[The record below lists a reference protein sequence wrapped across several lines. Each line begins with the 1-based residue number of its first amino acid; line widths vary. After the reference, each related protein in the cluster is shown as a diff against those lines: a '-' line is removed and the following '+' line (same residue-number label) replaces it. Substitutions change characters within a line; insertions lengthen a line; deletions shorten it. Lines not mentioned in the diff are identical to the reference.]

1 MRSCRAGHLQETV
14 EVMPLQ
20 VASPTGSHHVH
31 PRVCLSW
38 HQGALF
44 AWWSQHG
51 SASVRL
57 TSHMSRATES
67 TGGEDM
73 GAMPKGERSEG
84 GGRAERTE
92 PRGGPGAACVP
103 TVPTAGRPSSL

>member
-1 MRSCRAGHLQETV
+1 
-14 EVMPLQ
+14 
-20 VASPTGSHHVH
+20 
-31 PRVCLSW
+31 
-38 HQGALF
+38 
-44 AWWSQHG
+44 
-51 SASVRL
+51 
-57 TSHMSRATES
+57 MSRATEL

-73 GAMPKGERSEG
+73 GAVPKGERSEG

>member
-1 MRSCRAGHLQETV
+1 MRSCRAGHLQEPV
-14 EVMPLQ
+14 EVTPLQ
-20 VASPTGSHHVH
+20 ATSPTGSHHVH

-38 HQGALF
+38 HQGGL
-44 AWWSQHG
+44 SPGGHSTG
-51 SASVRL
+51 SAAARL
-57 TSHMSRATES
+57 TSHMSRATEL

-73 GAMPKGERSEG
+73 GAVPKGERSEG